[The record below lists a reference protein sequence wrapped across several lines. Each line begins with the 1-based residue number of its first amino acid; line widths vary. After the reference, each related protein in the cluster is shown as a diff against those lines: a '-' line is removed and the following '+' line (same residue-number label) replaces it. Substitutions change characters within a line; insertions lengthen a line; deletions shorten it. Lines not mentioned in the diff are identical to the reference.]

1 MTYIP
6 TAQDLSW
13 TLQNIDQKKS
23 WGIPSAGSIYFFD
36 HVNYQFKV
44 YTITE
49 KDEKEMN
56 YFTSTYTN
64 LLLLG
69 YTESKR
75 ILCPG
80 VKSTKELLVNFFE
93 FSDDE
98 VERAYVRG
106 IEMRPE
112 DPHFK
117 E

>member
-6 TAQDLSW
+6 TAQDLFW
-13 TLQNIDQKKS
+13 TLKNIDQKKS

-36 HVNYQFKV
+36 HSNYRFKV
-44 YTITE
+44 YTIAE
-49 KDEKEMN
+49 KSEKQMN
-56 YFTSTYTN
+56 FFTGTYTN

-69 YTESKR
+69 YTESNR

-80 VKSTKELLVNFFE
+80 VKSTKELLMNFFK

-98 VERAYVRG
+98 VERAYIKG

-112 DPHFK
+112 DPRFD